1 MKKESQSF
9 FEAASTGHLDDLR
22 RILKKNP
29 SLDVNAKNS
38 LFGGFS
44 ALHVA
49 CNNARTEIVAH
60 LLGVPN
66 VDLNLQNDSGATPFW
81 LCCSSGSI
89 SEINLLLKDP
99 RIDVNLPDK
108 NNCTPVWL
116 VAKTGDLKVMRW
128 LVASGRQLNLE
139 RRGNWMNISSTPLEI
154 ASSGQD
160 QGVAKLLSDLIRHPV
175 ETVSEVRRFLGVTR
189 TVIEERLG
197 PLARC
202 AGTSPEVFSRPT
214 EVTYLSL
221 ADSGLSTFSQQDS
234 FVNLVELNLSWSQR
248 TLIPESIVNLPLKRL
263 SLCGILGGINLHEIL
278 ILLPCCLAW
287 I

>member
-1 MKKESQSF
+1 
-9 FEAASTGHLDDLR
+9 
-22 RILKKNP
+22 
-29 SLDVNAKNS
+29 
-38 LFGGFS
+38 
-44 ALHVA
+44 
-49 CNNARTEIVAH
+49 
-60 LLGVPN
+60 
-66 VDLNLQNDSGATPFW
+66 
-81 LCCSSGSI
+81 
-89 SEINLLLKDP
+89 
-99 RIDVNLPDK
+99 
-108 NNCTPVWL
+108 
-116 VAKTGDLKVMRW
+116 
-128 LVASGRQLNLE
+128 
-139 RRGNWMNISSTPLEI
+139 MNISSTPLEI

-202 AGTSPEVFSRPT
+202 AGTSPEVFSRRT

-221 ADSGLSTFSQQDS
+221 ADSGLSTFPQQDS

-278 ILLPCCLAW
+278 ILLRGALLSRLDLGWNNLKDAEAEQVGS
-287 I
+287 IMRESRTLELIDLTGEISFTI